1 MIGGALLA
9 VTFED
14 YIRTQSELRATV
26 SLRLGQAADGSHAS
40 IMTWSDK
47 AEGTHFWRVDG
58 DVVKLIQFVGND

>member
-1 MIGGALLA
+1 MIAGGGLA

-26 SLRLGQAADGSHAS
+26 SVRLGQAADGSHAS

-47 AEGTHFWRVDG
+47 SDGTHFWRVDG
-58 DVVKLIQFVGND
+58 DAVRLIQFVGSD